1 MLNTFCM
8 TTIVIAAY
16 AVLML
21 TIVLAVFAGAARRPE
36 PKPHQNVAA
45 AEVPVRQAKKAPRNL
60 ATPSKVHGGTEVL
73 AFGA

>member
-1 MLNTFCM
+1 M

-36 PKPHQNVAA
+36 PKPQQNAVAA
-45 AEVPVRQAKKAPRNL
+45 VEVPVRQAKKAPRNL